1 MDGMKNLLEILRPLL
16 ATLPSG
22 SRRFLLGY
30 GIASA
35 CLAVLD
41 MVALGAVAL
50 ILPALVSGDSV
61 VLPVVGDVSGVIL
74 PILLGVCL
82 LIVLKGVLAVLLLR
96 MATARFAQHE
106 VSIGDRLFASYLA
119 SPWVNRLKKNSSEL
133 VRMVDV
139 GVGITVAGVLIP
151 AMTLFGEFGTL
162 LAVIV
167 VLFVAEPIIAIVT
180 LLYLGFVAFLLARV
194 ISPMS
199 VQAGRENRQW
209 SGKTVT
215 MLTEAM
221 NTLKELTLAG
231 RAPDVQERVN
241 MTRTKS
247 SRARARSIFLSQVP
261 RYVLETA
268 LILGFALVG
277 GVGLIMDGP
286 EGAVSAVGLFAV
298 AGFRLVPSLT
308 RLQAVQS
315 QANSSA
321 SFANNVMHDIREG
334 DALLAARVRDR
345 PQQKL
350 DSGRVDIKLR
360 NVSFTYPGAESP
372 ALNRVSISIPA
383 GTHVAFVG
391 SSGAGKS
398 TLIDLLLGLIEPSEG
413 HLEVGGVRMDF
424 VLDDWRKRIGYVPQE
439 VSLFDASVGQNVALT
454 WNPSNVD
461 RPKVETALRRAQL
474 LETIISRPG
483 GIDAVVAERGHSLSG
498 GQRQRLGIARA
509 LYDNPNVLVM
519 DEATSALDTATEAA
533 VTSAIRKLHGEVT
546 VITVAHRLSTIRN
559 ADIVFFMKDGRV
571 DAQGSFDEVVA
582 KVPDFARQAAL
593 AGLS

>member
-1 MDGMKNLLEILRPLL
+1 MKNLFTILRPLL
-16 ATLPSG
+16 ATLPAG
-22 SRRFLLGY
+22 SRRFLLSY

-35 CLAVLD
+35 CLAILD
-41 MVALGAVAL
+41 MAALGTVAL
-50 ILPALVSGDSV
+50 ILPALVSGREV
-61 VLPVVGDVSGVIL
+61 VLPLFGDVSAVVL
-74 PILLGVCL
+74 PILIGVCA
-82 LIVLKGVLAVLLLR
+82 LIVLKGVLAVLLLK

-119 SPWVNRLKKNSSEL
+119 SPWAERLKKNSSEL

-139 GVGITVAGVLIP
+139 GVGITVSGVLIP

-162 LAVIV
+162 IAVII
-167 VLFVAEPIIAIVT
+167 VLFVAEPIIAVVT
-180 LLYLGFVAFLLARV
+180 LVYLGLVALLLARV
-194 ISPMS
+194 ISPRA

-209 SGKTVT
+209 SGKTVM

-231 RAPDVQERVN
+231 RAHDVQERVN
-241 MTRTKS
+241 ITRTNS
-247 SRARARSIFLSQVP
+247 SRARAQSIFLGQVP

-268 LILGFALVG
+268 LIIGFALVG
-277 GVGLIMDGP
+277 GVGLFIGGP

-321 SFANNVMHDIREG
+321 SFANNVMRDIRAG
-334 DALLAARVRDR
+334 DELLAARKRDR
-345 PQQKL
+345 PQQELNTGKI
-350 DSGRVDIKLR
+350 DIELR
-360 NVSFTYPGAESP
+360 NVSYTYPNAQSP
-372 ALNRVSISIPA
+372 ALKEVTITIPA
-383 GTHVAFVG
+383 GSHVAFVG

-398 TLIDLLLGLIEPSEG
+398 TLVDLLLGLLEPSDG
-413 HLEVGGVRMDF
+413 HIDVGGSRMEY
-424 VLDDWRKRIGYVPQE
+424 VLDDWRKRIGYIPQE
-439 VSLFDASVGQNVALT
+439 VSLFDATVGQNVALT

-461 RPKVETALRRAQL
+461 PAKVETALRRAQL
-474 LETIISRPG
+474 LETINSRPD
-483 GIDAVVAERGHSLSG
+483 GINAMVAERGLSLSG

-509 LYDNPNVLVM
+509 LYNDPNVLVM

-533 VTSAIRKLHGEVT
+533 VTTAIDELHGEVT

-571 DAQGSFDEVVA
+571 EAQGSFDQVVA
-582 KVPDFARQAAL
+582 QVPDFARQAAL

>member
-1 MDGMKNLLEILRPLL
+1 MKNLFTILRPLL
-16 ATLPSG
+16 ATLPAG
-22 SRRFLLGY
+22 SRRFLLSY

-41 MVALGAVAL
+41 MVALGTVAL
-50 ILPALVSGDSV
+50 LLPSLVSGNA
-61 VLPVVGDVSGVIL
+61 VIL
-74 PILLGVCL
+74 PLFGDVTDMVLPILIAVCA
-82 LIVLKGVLAVLLLR
+82 LIVLKGVLAVVLLR

-106 VSIGDRLFASYLA
+106 VSIGNRLFASYLA
-119 SPWVNRLKKNSSEL
+119 SPWSERLKKNSSEL

-139 GVGITVAGVLIP
+139 GVGITVSGVLIP

-167 VLFVAEPIIAIVT
+167 VLFIAEPVIAVVT
-180 LLYLGFVAFLLARV
+180 LAYLGLVALLLARV
-194 ISPMS
+194 ISPRA
-199 VQAGRENRQW
+199 VQAGRDNRQW
-209 SGKTVT
+209 SSKTVM

-241 MTRTKS
+241 ITRTNS
-247 SRARARSIFLSQVP
+247 SKARAQSIFLGQVP

-268 LILGFALVG
+268 LIVGFAIVG
-277 GVGLIMDGP
+277 GVGLLIGGP

-321 SFANNVMHDIREG
+321 SFAKHVMRDIRAG
-334 DALLAARVRDR
+334 DELLAARNRDR
-345 PQQKL
+345 PQRAL
-350 DSGRVDIKLR
+350 PHGNIDIELR
-360 NVSFTYPGAESP
+360 DVSFTYPNAEAP
-372 ALNRVSISIPA
+372 ALDRISITIPA

-398 TLIDLLLGLIEPSEG
+398 TLVDLLLGLLEPSSG
-413 HLEVGGVRMDF
+413 HIDVGGVRMEY
-424 VLDDWRKRIGYVPQE
+424 VLDDWRKRIGYIPQE
-439 VSLFDASVGQNVALT
+439 VSLFDATVGQNVALT

-461 RPKVETALRRAQL
+461 PSKVETALRRAQL
-474 LETIISRPG
+474 LETINSRPD
-483 GIDAVVAERGHSLSG
+483 GINATVAERGLSLSG

-509 LYDNPNVLVM
+509 LYNNPNVLVM

-533 VTSAIRKLHGEVT
+533 VTTAIRELHGEVT

-559 ADIVFFMKDGRV
+559 ADIVFFMKEGRV
-571 DAQGSFDEVVA
+571 EAQGSFDEVVA
-582 KVPDFARQAAL
+582 QVPDFARQAAL